1 MTDSDRPTGAS
12 GRPDERYEEFARENA
27 DWDRKVE
34 ETLTEIDE
42 PAPQAPAPAKSEP
55 TPA

>member
-1 MTDSDRPTGAS
+1 VADNRRRSGA
-12 GRPDERYEEFARENA
+12 GAGPDERYREFAEENA

-34 ETLTEIDE
+34 ETLTELDE
-42 PAPQAPAPAKSEP
+42 PKPEEPTPSKSEP